1 MKKLLLSIVAMIFAI
16 GANAEDFTFDF
27 NDIASYGYSASD
39 MKTDGSGT
47 YVDINHAKD
56 KPEVTISNGKIVIKD
71 IAGEGANPTRIWFY
85 KDSKAGTEYYQY
97 RTYNKHTVTV
107 SMADGSKICAIKGE
121 GSKAL
126 DYSGE
131 GKTEITFNITAS
143 EKFNS
148 LTVTTGEGSSTGG
161 DDNPPTPPTPEIQ
174 TVTVAEALTI
184 INALKNGAK
193 TDNEY
198 IVTGKIEKI
207 DENFGTTYG
216 NATFTM
222 EGGLVAYRV
231 LYLDKQKVTD
241 KALLAVGDEVSVQG
255 KLQKFVKNDV
265 VTPEMDGYITKHT
278 PSGGTI
284 ETPEE
289 KGLTTVA
296 DFLAA
301 KDDFNIYE
309 IEGKIVDCS
318 AKAEEDAHK
327 GHKFDLAKYGNFEL
341 EDATGSIYI
350 YGLLDFDGK
359 AQKCGDLNISAGDII
374 RVKGTYTTYNG
385 LPQIKNAQIVE
396 IKATAISNAT
406 ANVNKT
412 TAIFNLAG
420 QKVSADYKGIAI
432 KNGKKVVLK

>member
-27 NDIASYGYSASD
+27 NDLASYGLSASD
-39 MKTDGSGT
+39 FTKKEVKDGTEIFYNITTKDNLSG
-47 YVDINHAKD
+47 
-56 KPEVTISNGKIVIKD
+56 TISNGKIVIKD
-71 IAGEGANPTRIWFY
+71 VAASKDANEAKIWY
-85 KDSKAGTEYYQY
+85 YTDSKTNESVYQY
-97 RTYNKHTVTV
+97 RTYKTHTVTI
-107 SMADGSKICAIKGE
+107 SMADGSKISAIKGN
-121 GSKAL
+121 GSTIL
-126 DYSGE
+126 NYSGDAVSE
-131 GKTEITFNITAS
+131 VTIQIKETA
-143 EKFNS
+143 KLNS
-148 LTVTTGEGSSTGG
+148 LKVTTGEGGG
-161 DDNPPTPPTPEIQ
+161 NDNPPTPEIK
-174 TVTVAEALTI
+174 TVTVAEAINI
-184 INALKNGAK
+184 INGLENGAK

-255 KLQKFVKNDV
+255 KLQKYFKNDV